1 LKRTQQL
8 IWRLPLVAKQLADF
22 ITLLRSSLA
31 LIFPWL
37 ALVYGRESLPWAGAL
52 LALNWTGDILDG
64 TLARRSKFEQQ
75 TWIGDHDLEVDMGV
89 SLGLLFYLLINNYV
103 QALIIL
109 LYLGIWALYFLNK
122 GLPRSMGMLFQAP
135 VYAWFI
141 YMELAFAPKVGYML
155 VGWVLSAVVIT
166 WPRFPREVIPNF
178 LSGLRTTFH
187 QD

>member
-1 LKRTQQL
+1 M
-8 IWRLPLVAKQLADF
+8 VAKQLADF
-22 ITLLRSSLA
+22 ITLLRFSLA

-37 ALVYGRESLPWAGAL
+37 ALDYGRESLTWAGAL

-64 TLARRSKFEQQ
+64 SLARRSKFEQQ

-103 QALIIL
+103 QALIIFV
-109 LYLGIWALYFLNK
+109 YLGIWALYFLNK

-135 VYAWFI
+135 IYAWLI
-141 YMELAFAPKVGYML
+141 YIELMFAPKMGYLL
-155 VGWVLSAVVIT
+155 VGWVLCAVVIT
-166 WPRFPREVIPNF
+166 WPRFPHEVIPGF

-187 QD
+187 HD